1 MSGDNS
7 GALGGTTHLCS
18 HFFVLLW
25 GCYPYFLPLPLLPLS
40 PPILLLPPPLSL
52 SLLPLFTLSLSSSSF
67 SYLSC
72 LLLVIPLHLL
82 LIGLV
87 VILMLGVVV
96 GALIEV
102 GVVVGDFFLTL
113 LLPLTL
119 FSLLGYMVGAGVAG
133 VALGAN
139 LLTLCFPVRGHSRGR
154 GRGRSRG
161 GGGSSSPNS
170 PASPGRGHGK
180 FRDSP
185 APSNFPSCSYSFL
198 TLLLLQVIPQ
208 DPL

>member
-1 MSGDNS
+1 MGLHNFVAIFLFCY
-7 GALGGTTHLCS
+7 GVAIPT
-18 HFFVLLW
+18 FFISFPYLLL
-25 GCYPYFLPLPLLPLS
+25 FSSSLLLS
-40 PPILLLPPPLSL
+40 PYLSF
-52 SLLPLFTLSLSSSSF
+52 PLFTLSLSSSFF
-67 SYLSC
+67 SYHSC
-72 LLLVIPLHLL
+72 SLLVIPLHLL

-102 GVVVGDFFLTL
+102 GVVVGDFLLTL

-119 FSLLGYMVGAGVAG
+119 FPLLGYMVGAGVAVVVG

-139 LLTLCFPVRGHSRGR
+139 LMTLCFPVRGHSRGR

-185 APSNFPSCSYSFL
+185 IPSAFPSCSYSFL